1 MIKFAKINLIILSSI
16 LITGCSE
23 VLQSVDL
30 EIDSKDISIQEKF
43 NVIEKT
49 LTLREARKHKNA
61 LYMRTVLQNGTGNN
75 ARTVPES
82 FALKSNFPKS
92 EEPYIYKI
100 GIGDTLTFS
109 QFIENNQSPSEKET
123 QWPQQLENSPY
134 KLGIGDTLTLTLIK
148 TTASISQSSLNNL
161 NNTDNNQNLIGT
173 QQNDSTISSRGR
185 IGSDGSV
192 LLLEVGRLEAN
203 GKTLN
208 ELRSDEN
215 IFVRNGVSPRFQL
228 EI

>member
-1 MIKFAKINLIILSSI
+1 
-16 LITGCSE
+16 
-23 VLQSVDL
+23 
-30 EIDSKDISIQEKF
+30 
-43 NVIEKT
+43 
-49 LTLREARKHKNA
+49 
-61 LYMRTVLQNGTGNN
+61 MRTVLQNGTGNN

-185 IGSDGSV
+185 IWSDGNV
-192 LLLEVGRLEAN
+192 LLLEVGRLEAMVR
-203 GKTLN
+203 TLN
-208 ELRSDEN
+208 ELRSEVRN
-215 IFVRNGVSPRFQL
+215 IFIRNGVSQGFN
-228 EI
+228 